1 MKTYNKI
8 LSALVLAGSLTL
20 TACDESFLEVSP
32 NDRVTLDNFFQSEN
46 DLRAATAG
54 LYNKVWFDFN
64 DKFYYG
70 LGDGRSNNL
79 YAPYSDYIYPF
90 TDLTETSLTGPL
102 VSAWQAFYNVVG
114 QANNTI
120 NNIQQNSKNVTDE
133 QKNVAIA
140 EARFMRGTAY
150 WYLASL
156 WGNVILIE
164 DNSVL
169 VNKPI
174 VNTNPRNQVFEF
186 AMRDLEFAAK
196 HLPATVGQAGRL
208 TKWSAFA
215 MLSRVYLH
223 VSGISDNPNS
233 GLRNETYL
241 GLARQAAE
249 KVIEESGL
257 SLVGNY
263 ADLFKV
269 ENNNN
274 KESLFALQWVPNGD
288 YGVTNTHQA
297 YFANGSEITGDD
309 AAWGYYTFASYDM
322 MSEYE
327 REDSLRRK
335 ATFMAYGD
343 VYPEIN
349 KANGGYLYEKATD
362 RCNVKKGVVGSTKD
376 TDGKSSRMNSALN
389 TYMIRLAEVYL
400 NYAEAILGNNA
411 STTDAKALQYF
422 NMVRARAKVPA
433 RTTLDYQAIRHE
445 RRVEF
450 AMEGLYWYDLLSR
463 SYYKQQEVLNYI
475 ELQDRA
481 HNGSYTYDKNAHT
494 LEKSEETTT
503 RPVNPATA
511 ERLLLPYPESEMVQ
525 NPLLKMAPVNYTFT
539 EERITDLFN

>member
-120 NNIQQNSKNVTDE
+120 NNIQKNSKNVTDE

-400 NYAEAILGNNA
+400 TYAEAILGNNA

>member
-288 YGVTNTHQA
+288 YGVINTHQA